1 MYSLIS
7 KYWLIRREV
16 DINNEYKIEKDNPHS
31 HSKGA
36 SSSQSLHCDTTLSQD
51 NGELH
56 NDLEVLRHKLVELFF
71 QEGSFTSPAVLRI
84 SQQLDEHIL
93 AIQNRANFTKN

>member
-7 KYWLIRREV
+7 KYWLIRRGLLSIIDYE
-16 DINNEYKIEKDNPHS
+16 IEKDILKPR
-31 HSKGA
+31 SKGA
-36 SSSQSLHCDTTLSQD
+36 SSSQSLHCDTTLSQN

-71 QEGSFTSPAVLRI
+71 QEGSFASPAVLRI
-84 SQQLDEHIL
+84 SQQLDEYIVS
-93 AIQNRANFTKN
+93 IQKIMITTK